1 MQRVNI
7 IPPLTTRS
15 SLRFLI
21 LWLAIAAPLFGAE
34 PVKTPP
40 IGSMERKAIM
50 DALRGPVEADLRQ
63 AVIFKVILL
72 RVNSQWAC
80 MHATPL
86 RPDSSRVDYR
96 KTRYWEQ
103 IRDGAFE
110 DDVAAL
116 LKKVG
121 GVWQVVTFHIG
132 HTDPI
137 WMGWDR
143 EFGAPSSI
151 VGN

>member
-1 MQRVNI
+1 M
-7 IPPLTTRS
+7 RS

-80 MHATPL
+80 MHATLCVPTARGSITAKRAIGNKSETVPL
-86 RPDSSRVDYR
+86 RMTWRL
-96 KTRYWEQ
+96 
-103 IRDGAFE
+103 F
-110 DDVAAL
+110 
-116 LKKVG
+116 
-121 GVWQVVTFHIG
+121 
-132 HTDPI
+132 
-137 WMGWDR
+137 
-143 EFGAPSSI
+143 
-151 VGN
+151 